1 VIHVSSLFFVLAAR
15 QSRPAGTWK
24 GCGRRFRRAVL
35 TDLDIWIS
43 YRINAL
49 KTIRPESSQ
58 IVVTFY
64 YTWIQRNAGS
74 NGKSGPIEQEN
85 RMYNGK
91 SQGTGLISTMAILAF
106 MLGGCEAE
114 QAANDSAEKEAARA
128 NVDAMS
134 REHAE
139 DTTEPSPAA
148 KIAPARPVVSQTMAY
163 TEHNDELV
171 YGYFSAPADMFE
183 PLPAV
188 IMIHEWWGLN
198 DNIRS
203 MADRL
208 AGEGYIVFA
217 VDLYAGGVASTPEEA
232 RALMIEAV
240 EDPESGNDNIR
251 AAYEFVSKTA
261 GAPRIGSL
269 GWCFGGG
276 WSLNTARLF
285 PHELDASVIYYGQV
299 SDDEDLLRPIEAP
312 ILGLFAAEDT
322 GIKVASVEAFRDAL
336 RRLRKNYEIHI
347 YPGVG
352 HAFANPSGSNYD
364 AVTAEDAWRRTLEF
378 LDRHLSVS
386 ESTDAPST

>member
-1 VIHVSSLFFVLAAR
+1 
-15 QSRPAGTWK
+15 
-24 GCGRRFRRAVL
+24 
-35 TDLDIWIS
+35 
-43 YRINAL
+43 
-49 KTIRPESSQ
+49 
-58 IVVTFY
+58 
-64 YTWIQRNAGS
+64 
-74 NGKSGPIEQEN
+74 
-85 RMYNGK
+85 MYNGK
-91 SQGTGLISTMAILAF
+91 AQTTGPISTIVILVF
-106 MLGGCEAE
+106 MLGGCDAE
-114 QAANDSAEKEAARA
+114 QAAPDSAEKESARR

-134 REHAE
+134 REHAN

-148 KIAPARPVVSQTMAY
+148 EIAPARPVASQTMAY
-163 TEHNDELV
+163 TEYKDELV

-232 RALMIEAV
+232 RALMMQAV
-240 EDPESGNDNIR
+240 EEPESANENIK

-276 WSLNTARLF
+276 WSLNTAKLF
-285 PHELDASVIYYGQV
+285 PETLDASVIYYGQV
-299 SDDEDLLRPIEAP
+299 TSDEELLRPIQTP
-312 ILGLFAAEDT
+312 ILGLFAADDA
-322 GIKVASVEAFRDAL
+322 GIKVASVKAFRDAL
-336 RRLRKNYEIHI
+336 ERLRKKYEVHI

-352 HAFANPSGSNYD
+352 HAFANPTGRNYD
-364 AVTAEDAWRRTLEF
+364 AATAEDAWQRTLEF
-378 LDRHLSVS
+378 LNRHLLVNDSADV
-386 ESTDAPST
+386 T